1 MFILADF
8 IDSLKNLDSLFDL
21 EEQVIRCLR
30 EMFQEIV
37 SKYLI
42 QLDETLVSQIP
53 SDHTF
58 INRQPRTI
66 NFMFGAVSFERRC
79 YRKTDGTNYFPLD
92 THLKLA
98 SRKRF
103 SPYFKS
109 VVSKIGQMTTMRNT
123 ADMINL
129 ASQTDISAWAVD
141 KIVREMADIVAVEE
155 ETLDKEIVHR
165 KKVDNLVIEGD
176 AFEVRERGK
185 QRVSVH
191 HYKVYESTNAGPV
204 NKREFVET
212 NHLKARKQVCDY
224 LEAHYKLSEMVV
236 FLASD
241 AAPGYDPI
249 SMRELVPGAK
259 KVEYVIDR
267 YHFIRKFEQTIGL
280 QNPLSRKA
288 TAAIRG
294 HNLNQLEAILDTFES
309 QITTGKDSEKLIKL
323 RHYLSRNWKYIKRP
337 KDRGYKY
344 MGKLGSVESS
354 HRAFTYRL
362 KKQGKSWSKEGLQ
375 AMLVLILARVNRHL
389 NQDLSSGLRR
399 LRELKIEVSLESIK
413 SIRFTDLNRKTRS
426 HHIGVKIGNITVDSS
441 TSSPIGAMAKA
452 YSR

>member
-1 MFILADF
+1 M
-8 IDSLKNLDSLFDL
+8 
-21 EEQVIRCLR
+21 
-30 EMFQEIV
+30 
-37 SKYLI
+37 
-42 QLDETLVSQIP
+42 
-53 SDHTF
+53 
-58 INRQPRTI
+58 
-66 NFMFGAVSFERRC
+66 
-79 YRKTDGTNYFPLD
+79 
-92 THLKLA
+92 
-98 SRKRF
+98 
-103 SPYFKS
+103 
-109 VVSKIGQMTTMRNT
+109 
-123 ADMINL
+123 
-129 ASQTDISAWAVD
+129 
-141 KIVREMADIVAVEE
+141 
-155 ETLDKEIVHR
+155 
-165 KKVDNLVIEGD
+165 
-176 AFEVRERGK
+176 
-185 QRVSVH
+185 H
-191 HYKVYESTNAGPV
+191 HYRVYESTNAGPV

-224 LEAHYKLSEMVV
+224 LEVHYKLSEMVV